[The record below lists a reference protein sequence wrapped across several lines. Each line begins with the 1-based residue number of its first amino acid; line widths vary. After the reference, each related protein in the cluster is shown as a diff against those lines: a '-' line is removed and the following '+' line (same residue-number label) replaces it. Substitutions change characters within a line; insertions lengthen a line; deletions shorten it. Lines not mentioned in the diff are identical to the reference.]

1 MKARTPYRHSTR
13 FSMVATPASR
23 AIVAPSMLS
32 CDLSN
37 LCRDS
42 QLMLDFGADWLH
54 MDVMDGHF
62 VPNLTFGPPVIAGIR
77 NSLPDV
83 SILLYGL
90 VDGDTLLVCMLCNTF
105 CCITTKGK
113 VHLIHVGTSYPHI
126 NNIIIIN
133 NNINN
138 NYGVYLDCHMMVTNP
153 AKWVEPMSKAGCSC
167 YNFHYESEMPEGGHK
182 ALIQTIKDAGM
193 KVAMTLKPTTPVDV
207 LFPFLDDLDMVMIMT
222 VMPGFSGQKFMA
234 DQMPKIDAIRSRAP
248 LLDIQVDGGVSPK
261 TVDQCTKAG
270 ANVIVAASAIWGS
283 DDRAGVIKILRDSVL
298 SHGKGCIPF
307 EHGRDCIPAPADR
320 KALSTVM
327 ESRTS

>member
-1 MKARTPYRHSTR
+1 
-13 FSMVATPASR
+13 
-23 AIVAPSMLS
+23 MLS

-77 NSLPDV
+77 NSLPD
-83 SILLYGL
+83 
-90 VDGDTLLVCMLCNTF
+90 
-105 CCITTKGK
+105 
-113 VHLIHVGTSYPHI
+113 
-126 NNIIIIN
+126 
-133 NNINN
+133 
-138 NYGVYLDCHMMVTNP
+138 VYLDCHMMVTNP